1 LPAAREQLVEMGLV
15 IPLGEAGI
23 IEGLPM
29 NAVTSKGQVT
39 IPKAIRDALDIHPGS
54 KVEFTVNRQGEIV
67 LRRAGSE
74 QQSPSRFDRFVG
86 SAGPGMTT
94 GEIMALMRG
103 DD

>member
-1 LPAAREQLVEMGLV
+1 MPSLQRAM
-15 IPLGEAGI
+15 
-23 IEGLPM
+23 
-29 NAVTSKGQVT
+29 VT

-54 KVEFTVNRQGEIV
+54 KVEFTANRQGEIV

-74 QQSPSRFDRFVG
+74 RQAPSRFDRFVG
-86 SAGPGMTT
+86 SAGSGMTT